1 VNKINCGICNNNFN
15 KLRYNSKYCSKICSI
30 IAKKNSIKKYHQSKE
45 VRERKKVYYRKWLKT
60 TKGKEHIK
68 RRNDEAINNPE
79 KYKKL
84 IENNKVWLKKLNTR
98 NFKDE
103 NNNFL
108 TNQQVKKILSN
119 NRKNKKNRKKVA

>member
-1 VNKINCGICNNNFN
+1 MFS
-15 KLRYNSKYCSKICSI
+15 YS
-30 IAKKNSIKKYHQSKE
+30 KKNSIKKYHQSKE
-45 VRERKKVYYRKWLKT
+45 VKERKKIYYRKWLKT

-68 RRNDEAINNPE
+68 KRNDRAINDPK

-98 NFKDE
+98 NFKDKDE
-103 NNNFL
+103 NLL

-119 NRKNKKNRKKVA
+119 SRKIRKIEKK

>member
-1 VNKINCGICNNNFN
+1 M
-15 KLRYNSKYCSKICSI
+15 
-30 IAKKNSIKKYHQSKE
+30 
-45 VRERKKVYYRKWLKT
+45 ERKKVYYRKWLKT

-68 RRNDEAINNPE
+68 RRNDEAINDPE